1 MSYLPEEI
9 AISIEELDD
18 RLKAILR
25 IKIREFVH
33 LNPILNLIPSFDLSE
48 YQAGINSHN
57 QTQNNLT
64 SPISQSRSDFKAEIM
79 WRLLETNHREKQPAH
94 DRAPRNFFAGHDQEC
109 PFVGRVVVARRPARR
124 IFV

>member
-48 YQAGINSHN
+48 YQAASNAD
-57 QTQNNLT
+57 
-64 SPISQSRSDFKAEIM
+64 PIGQSRSEFKAEVM
-79 WRLLETNHREKQPAH
+79 GRLLETNHREKQPAH

-124 IFV
+124 VFV